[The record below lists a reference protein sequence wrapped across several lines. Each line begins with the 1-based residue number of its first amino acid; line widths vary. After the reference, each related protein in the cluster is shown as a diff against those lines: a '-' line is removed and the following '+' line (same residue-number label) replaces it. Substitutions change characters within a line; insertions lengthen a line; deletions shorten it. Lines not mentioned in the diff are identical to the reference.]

1 MEVNSNTACDTV
13 QDHTLMVRTLEILW
27 HCNERSDEAEQ
38 FGLQSFSPEGVT
50 SIDWCLRGAPR
61 LVTTGGDRCI
71 RIWEVDLPALSS
83 WMKDSTHDMTACTKH
98 VSSLKSSWMP
108 MTARWSPH
116 GQLIASGHCDGKISL
131 WWQER
136 SSETGGRV
144 CLHPETRDEIW
155 KDFRHL
161 SGHINDVYDLCFSP
175 DSRYLL
181 SGGGD
186 GTVLVHDLEGST
198 MPVVQL
204 TECHTKFCR
213 GVAWDPWNRFLVTF
227 GNTPSL
233 QFFRHVPKRIIDK
246 NCVRRMSVSGQKKS
260 QGEYIGEACP
270 LFFRRM
276 SWSPDGLLL
285 AVPFGKA
292 GHVSSMLKKRN
303 PTPRSYGQNEEA
315 VVAISSTVSAKGTT
329 SEVLMQE
336 EAFPSSTASS
346 GEPRVEVDMV
356 HCVNLYTRNALD
368 KLAGRIVI
376 RGFSEVRGVS
386 WAPCVLEPFKQVK
399 AAIIHPFFQS
409 NAIPHRNNST
419 VHYNSGG
426 DSGNITVEDAGQTH
440 SCGCWGP
447 KWYRMALAAWTPDA
461 VIVYTTSSP
470 IRHSDFTDLH
480 MRSITDVAWAPD
492 ASYLL
497 TAGLDGYVSVI
508 AFRDTLSITHRL
520 PTFVSSPVVQSM
532 CDIFEKFS
540 KAGAEVENS
549 YSKFTSQVSS
559 SPVMAAVVKKKKRL
573 ETGSSK
579 GGSSTL
585 SSDQLYAL
593 ISTP

>member
-1 MEVNSNTACDTV
+1 MEWNAGEGKGDP
-13 QDHTLMVRTLEILW
+13 QDHALMVRTLELLW

-50 SIDWCLRGAPR
+50 SIDWCRNGTPR

-71 RIWEVDLPALSS
+71 RIWEVYLPALSS
-83 WMKDSTHDMTACTKH
+83 WMNDSTNDMTACTKH
-98 VSSLKSSWMP
+98 ISGLVSLWMP

-116 GQLIASGHCDGKISL
+116 GRLIASGHCDGKISL

-136 SSETGGRV
+136 SSETGGAV
-144 CLHPETRDEIW
+144 CVNPESGEEIW

-161 SGHINDVYDLCFSP
+161 SGHVNDVYDLCFSP
-175 DSRYLL
+175 DSRYLF

-186 GTVLVHDLEGST
+186 GTVLIHDLEGSA

-204 TECHTKFCR
+204 SECHARFCR
-213 GVAWDPWNRFLVTF
+213 GVAWDPWNRYLVTF
-227 GNTPSL
+227 GSTPSL
-233 QFFRHVPKRIIDK
+233 QFFRHVPKRITEK
-246 NCVRRMSVSGQKKS
+246 NVVRRISVSGQKKC
-260 QGEYIGEACP
+260 QGDYIGEACP

-292 GHVSSMLKKRN
+292 GHVSPMLKSKTINTPPPGCHEKPLLSN
-303 PTPRSYGQNEEA
+303 PIPTSDSKEEVMMPEKARSNHCENTN
-315 VVAISSTVSAKGTT
+315 V
-329 SEVLMQE
+329 
-336 EAFPSSTASS
+336 PC
-346 GEPRVEVDMV
+346 VEIDMV
-356 HCVNLYTRNALD
+356 HCVNLYARNALE
-368 KLAGRIVI
+368 KLAGRIII

-386 WAPCVLEPFKQVK
+386 WAPCFLEPPKSVK
-399 AAIIHPFFQS
+399 PTMLHPFFES
-409 NAIPHRNNST
+409 SACPNRKASGVGKSST
-419 VHYNSGG
+419 V
-426 DSGNITVEDAGQTH
+426 ILEDAELNTG
-440 SCGCWGP
+440 SWGP
-447 KWYRMALAAWTPDA
+447 KWYHMALAAWTPDA

-520 PTFVSSPVVQSM
+520 PTFVASPVVQSM
-532 CDIFEKFS
+532 CEVFENFLQ
-540 KAGAEVENS
+540 AGLNVEKS
-549 YSKFTSQVSS
+549 YSSFTSQAS

-573 ETGSSK
+573 ETGSFKETPAALDSEQLF
-579 GGSSTL
+579 TL
-585 SSDQLYAL
+585 MSD
-593 ISTP
+593 T